1 MQPLRHNHQVGKT
14 HVQIEKLFK
23 RDPWDRRSA
32 IQGIVVFVPFSGL
45 APFEAKLRKV
55 DRPSALMRRTHV
67 APPEG
72 RNKRE

>member
-1 MQPLRHNHQVGKT
+1 VPL
-14 HVQIEKLFK
+14 
-23 RDPWDRRSA
+23 
-32 IQGIVVFVPFSGL
+32 PFLVL

-67 APPEG
+67 APPAG

>member
-23 RDPWDRRSA
+23 RDPR
-32 IQGIVVFVPFSGL
+32 IVALCLGYSVGP

-55 DRPSALMRRTHV
+55 DRPSAPMRRTHV